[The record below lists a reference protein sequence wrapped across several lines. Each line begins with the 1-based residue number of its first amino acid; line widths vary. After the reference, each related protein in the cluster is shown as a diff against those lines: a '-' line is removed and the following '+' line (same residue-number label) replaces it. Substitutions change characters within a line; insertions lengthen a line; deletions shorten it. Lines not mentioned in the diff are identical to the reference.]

1 MRTVPETTVSSLD
14 VYRLYNLLDA
24 LPAGSFAGKEK
35 LLEELSRARLL
46 APADMPP
53 TVVTMNST
61 VKYTIKPSRKVIEQT
76 LVYPED
82 LGTRLD
88 AISIFTPIGSALLG
102 SSPGDSIRLP
112 QSGGGY
118 LTISVK
124 EVIYQPERAGK
135 FYI

>member
-24 LPAGSFAGKEK
+24 LPVGSFAGKER

-61 VKYTIKPSRKVIEQT
+61 VKYSIKPSRKVIE
-76 LVYPED
+76 V
-82 LGTRLD
+82 GW
-88 AISIFTPIGSALLG
+88 
-102 SSPGDSIRLP
+102 RLP
-112 QSGGGY
+112 HNQCQGSY
-118 LTISVK
+118 LPTRKS
-124 EVIYQPERAGK
+124 R
-135 FYI
+135 